1 MKVLDKV
8 NLSINTIERYRR
20 KINKKNVKNE
30 QAWLYKSLNVIS
42 AVVYIRDLEPWLK
55 IATCLKNEY

>member
-42 AVVYIRDLEPWLK
+42 AVVYIRDLEP
-55 IATCLKNEY
+55 

>member
-1 MKVLDKV
+1 MIAKKYNTMKVLDKV

-42 AVVYIRDLEPWLK
+42 AVVYIRDLEP
-55 IATCLKNEY
+55 